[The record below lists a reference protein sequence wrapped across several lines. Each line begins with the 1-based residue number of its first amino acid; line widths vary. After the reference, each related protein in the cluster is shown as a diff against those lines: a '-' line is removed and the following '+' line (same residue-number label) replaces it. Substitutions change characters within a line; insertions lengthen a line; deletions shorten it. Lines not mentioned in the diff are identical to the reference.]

1 MVAKNSGSFSNS
13 PARLR
18 EKRAVDGIM
27 EDVGIE
33 ARMMRARGLGGVPRV
48 LISALLV
55 VAVLFLCLHLPR
67 IKETTVALALVVVI
81 LGIAA
86 RWGWLESL
94 IAAAIAGLGFDYY
107 FLPPHGLSVEATE
120 DWIALA
126 AFLATALTGS
136 WLFKQALNARLE
148 ATQQRDEMEK
158 LNRLVNALLE
168 GSKSDSGTGYLAGV
182 IAEIFNTE
190 GVAFYDK
197 SSGQIFRAGH
207 RAGEISDQA
216 LRELADKGGGQI
228 VGPSLSLAPIRHAG
242 ELYGSIGILGAILS
256 PSLLEG
262 TAGRLGMGLA
272 KMYAT
277 EKAKEAE
284 VARRAQ
290 ELKSAVLDALA
301 HEIKNPLNS
310 IKLAVTT
317 LLSGRPTGQLPSQE
331 LLSIID
337 DEVNRLNHRIDEA
350 VQLARVE
357 ADQVTLDKEP
367 QDLAELIPDAIEEMG
382 ALPNHRPIEICIPD
396 SLPPAECDKG
406 MIMHVLKQLVSNAL
420 KYSPKDT
427 PLTVSAEFTGTAV
440 VMNVVDHGSGVAEE
454 DRERIFEKYYRG
466 RAAGSG
472 LPGTGLGLASAR
484 YIVQAHGGEIW
495 VTSAP
500 DGGAAFH
507 VSLPVAGEAH

>member
-1 MVAKNSGSFSNS
+1 
-13 PARLR
+13 
-18 EKRAVDGIM
+18 
-27 EDVGIE
+27 
-33 ARMMRARGLGGVPRV
+33 MRARGLGGVPRV

-55 VAVLFLCLHLPR
+55 AAVLFLCLHLPR
-67 IKETTVALALVVVI
+67 IKDTTVALALVVVI
-81 LGIAA
+81 LAVAA

-94 IAAAIAGLGFDYY
+94 AAAAVAGLGFDYY
-107 FLPPHGLSVEATE
+107 FLPPRGLPVEAPE
-120 DWIALA
+120 NWIALG
-126 AFLATALTGS
+126 AFLATALIAN
-136 WLFKQALNARLE
+136 WLFKQALVARVE
-148 ATQQRDEMEK
+148 AAKERDDIEK
-158 LNRLVNALLE
+158 LYRLVNALLDGRE
-168 GSKSDSGTGYLAGV
+168 IVSGASHMAGV
-182 IAEIFNTE
+182 IAEIFKAD

-197 SSGQIFRAGH
+197 SSGQIFRSGH

-216 LRELADKGGGQI
+216 LRELADKGGAQI
-228 VGPSLSLAPIRHAG
+228 VGLSLSLAPIRHAG

-310 IKLAVTT
+310 IKIAVTT
-317 LLSGRPTGQLPSQE
+317 LLSGRPAGQLPSQE

-337 DEVNRLNHRIDEA
+337 DEVNRLNHQIDEA

-357 ADQVTLDKEP
+357 ADQLTLDKEP
-367 QDLAELIPDAIEEMG
+367 QDLAELIPAAIEEMG
-382 ALPNHRPIEICIPD
+382 ALPNHRPIEVCIPD

-420 KYSPKDT
+420 KYSPEDT
-427 PLTVSAEFTGTAV
+427 PLIVSAEFTGAAI
-440 VMNVVDHGSGVAEE
+440 VMNVVDRGSGVAEE